1 MGLTRTNG
9 AAGRTRITN
18 CAWPVKDS
26 TDTITVTAAFIRY
39 LFIFT
44 LFAVWILNQ
53 FLSLIQC
60 IKKPSP
66 RGEGLSLSKKW
77 NYY

>member
-1 MGLTRTNG
+1 MGLIRTNG
-9 AAGRTRITN
+9 AAGLTRTTN
-18 CAWPVKDS
+18 CAWLAKDS
-26 TDTITVTAAFIRY
+26 NVTIAANAIFKRY